1 MNKSIHCFLF
11 NFARIKQKAI
21 LDSHELFFLFE
32 QKINKQYTIMSNTL
46 TTKIETIKATTSKI
60 NDVDFENL
68 SFGSVFTDH
77 LFECDFKNGEWQNPT
92 IKPYAPF
99 LIDPS
104 TRVFHYGQ
112 AIFEG
117 MKAYKDTNDSIWL
130 FRPDENYNRFNKSA
144 VRMAM
149 PEVPEDIFMSGLHQL
164 LQLDEEW
171 IKKGKGN
178 SMYIRPFMIATG
190 AGVIANPSNEYKF
203 MIILS
208 PVTSYYAGD
217 VKVLIAEHY
226 SRAANGGIGAAKAA
240 GNYAAQFYPTTLA
253 NKQGFQQVIWTDDA
267 THTKLEEAGTMNVFF
282 RINDTLFTAP
292 VSERILDGVTR
303 KTLIDLAKSE
313 GIDVEVRSV
322 LVSELVEAAKNGT
335 LKEIFGA
342 GTAAVISPIS
352 GFSFQDVYYDLPKV
366 DHSIAIQ
373 LKEKL
378 TNIQNKLDEDTFG
391 WTVKV

>member
-1 MNKSIHCFLF
+1 MSATQTNKID
-11 NFARIKQKAI
+11 I
-21 LDSHELFFLFE
+21 
-32 QKINKQYTIMSNTL
+32 
-46 TTKIETIKATTSKI
+46 IKATTSKI
-60 NDVDFENL
+60 NEVDFENL

-77 LFECDFKNGEWQNPT
+77 LFECDFKNGEWQKPV

-99 LIDPS
+99 LVDPS

-117 MKAYKDTNDSIWL
+117 MKAYKDDKDAIWL

-144 VRMAM
+144 ERMAM
-149 PEVPEDIFMSGLHQL
+149 PEVPEEVFMNGLNQL
-164 LQLDEEW
+164 LQLDEAW
-171 IKKGKGN
+171 IKRGEGN

-190 AGVIANPSNEYKF
+190 TGVIANPSNEYKF

-208 PVTSYYAGD
+208 PVKAYYSGD

-240 GNYAAQFYPTTLA
+240 GNYAAQFYPTNLA
-253 NKQGFQQVIWTDDA
+253 NKEGFQQVIWTDDA

-292 VSERILDGVTR
+292 TSERILDGVTR
-303 KTLIDLAKSE
+303 KTLIELAKSE
-313 GIDVEVRSV
+313 GIAVEVRSV
-322 LVSELVEAAKNGT
+322 LVSELVEAAKNGS

-342 GTAAVISPIS
+342 GTAAVVSPIS
-352 GFSFQDVYYDLPKV
+352 GFSYQDVSYDLPKLENTYA
-366 DHSIAIQ
+366 SQ

-378 TNIQNKLDEDTFG
+378 TNIQNKLAEDTFG

>member
-1 MNKSIHCFLF
+1 MSATQTNKIEI
-11 NFARIKQKAI
+11 IKAA
-21 LDSHELFFLFE
+21 
-32 QKINKQYTIMSNTL
+32 
-46 TTKIETIKATTSKI
+46 TTKINE
-60 NDVDFENL
+60 VDFDKL

-77 LFECDFKNGEWQNPT
+77 LFECDFKNGEWQKPV

-99 LIDPS
+99 LVDPS

-117 MKAYKDTNDSIWL
+117 MKAYKDDNNDIWL
-130 FRPDENYNRFNKSA
+130 FRPDENYKRFNNSA
-144 VRMAM
+144 ARLAM
-149 PEVPEDIFMSGLHQL
+149 PEVPEEIFMNGLNEL
-164 LQLDEEW
+164 LKLDQEW
-171 IKKGKGN
+171 VKKGKGN

-190 AGVIANPSNEYKF
+190 TGVIANPSDEYKF

-208 PVTSYYAGD
+208 PVKSYYSGE
-217 VKVLIAEHY
+217 VKVLIAEHF

-240 GNYAAQFYPTTLA
+240 GNYAGQFYPTNLA
-253 NKQGFQQVIWTDDA
+253 NKEGFQQVIWTDDA

-282 RINDTLFTAP
+282 RINDTLLTAP

-313 GIDVEVRSV
+313 GVNVEVRPV
-322 LVSELVEAAKNGT
+322 TVSELVEASKNGS

-342 GTAAVISPIS
+342 GTAAVVSPIS
-352 GFSFQDVYYDLPKV
+352 GFSYKDVYYELPKIENSV
-366 DHSIAIQ
+366 ALE

-378 TNIQNKLDEDTFG
+378 TNIQNKLTEDTFG